1 MVLVFL
7 FTEIKKGCV
16 LQYEY
21 MTRDGLDKMKAE
33 LHELKFTIRPQISQ
47 KVATA
52 REHGDLKEN
61 AEYHA
66 AREELSL
73 IETKIRRLQE
83 RLSRVRLIDEK
94 EIPDDKV
101 YILTTVKLKDLDFG
115 DTLEYKLVSPA
126 ETDIAQNKI
135 SVASP
140 IGKALLGKGVGENVN
155 IDVPAGTLRYQIME
169 IKK

>member
-1 MVLVFL
+1 V
-7 FTEIKKGCV
+7 
-16 LQYEY
+16 QYEY
-21 MTRDGLDKMKAE
+21 ITQSGLDKIKAE
-33 LHELKFTIRPQISQ
+33 LHKLKFTIRPQISQ
-47 KVATA
+47 KVAAA

-73 IETKIRRLQE
+73 LETKIKQLQE

-94 EIPDDKV
+94 DIPDDKV
-101 YILTTVKLKDLDFG
+101 YILTTVTLKDLEFN
-115 DTLEYKLVSPA
+115 DTLEYTLVSPA
-126 ETDIAQNKI
+126 EADVSNNKI

-140 IGKALLGKGVGENVN
+140 IGKALLGKGVGENVEV
-155 IDVPAGTLRYQIME
+155 DVPAGTMRYQILG

>member
-1 MVLVFL
+1 V
-7 FTEIKKGCV
+7 
-16 LQYEY
+16 QYEY
-21 MTRDGLDKMKAE
+21 VTRQGLDKMKAE

-66 AREELSL
+66 AREELSM
-73 IETKIRRLQE
+73 IETKIQRLQE
-83 RLSRVRLIDEK
+83 RLSRVRLIDEN

-115 DTLEYKLVSPA
+115 DVLEYTLVSPA
-126 ETDIAQNKI
+126 EADVAQNKI

-140 IGKALLGKGVGENVN
+140 IGKALLGKGAGENVN
-155 IDVPAGTLRYQIME
+155 IDVPAGVLRYQILE

>member
-1 MVLVFL
+1 MQF
-7 FTEIKKGCV
+7 
-16 LQYEY
+16 EY
-21 MTRDGLDKMKAE
+21 ITQAGLDKMKAE

-73 IETKIRRLQE
+73 VETKIQKLQE

-94 EIPDDKV
+94 EIPGDRV
-101 YILTTVKLKDLDFG
+101 YILTTVKLRDLDFG
-115 DTLEYKLVSPA
+115 DTLEYTLVSPS
-126 ETDIAQNKI
+126 ETDVAQNKI

-140 IGKALLGKGVGENVN
+140 IGKALLGKGVGDNVN
-155 IDVPAGTLRYQIME
+155 INVPAGTLRYQILE